1 MLHIAA
7 KPAVPRLT
15 VAGDKF
21 VVEVPQHLASAL
33 QSYLRNNG
41 IGVTLFLEAVAG
53 DAC

>member
-1 MLHIAA
+1 MLDPAA
-7 KPAVPRLT
+7 KPAAVRLT
-15 VAGDKF
+15 VAGDKLVF
-21 VVEVPQHLASAL
+21 EVPQHLASAL